1 MSDCPRIIGAGT
13 IKPGA
18 GVDPARF
25 FALADE
31 AAAVWRS
38 AFTEQGGASRVGLV
52 VEFPADAMP
61 PGQFK
66 NRSVAWLP
74 TYGLAVGTILVA
86 ASRDASRP
94 VPIEWC
100 LTPPA
105 SRWWRG
111 VAPSTKDDP
120 HKERRVRRCEE
131 LWKLAPGALGAKT
144 TAGNV
149 ADALLLGFWAWPR
162 MKPSLLGEVE
172 RVVAFDPSVGCTG
185 WAILGTH

>member
-1 MSDCPRIIGAGT
+1 LSEAPHLHAAGT
-13 IKPGA
+13 IKPGD
-18 GVDPARF
+18 GEGHARF
-25 FALADE
+25 LALADE

-38 AFTEQGGASRVGLV
+38 AFSEYGGAKRVGLV

-74 TYGLAVGTILVA
+74 TYGMAVGAILAGVC
-86 ASRDASRP
+86 RIEGFG
-94 VPIEWC
+94 VPPEWI

-111 VAPSTKDDP
+111 IAPPTKDDP
-120 HKERRVRRCEE
+120 HKERRVVRCET
-131 LWKLAPGALGAKT
+131 LWNLKPGSLGAKT

-149 ADALLLGFWAWPR
+149 ADALLLGFWGWPR
-162 MKPSLLGEVE
+162 MRGSLHGECE
-172 RVVAFDPSVGCTG
+172 RVVSFDPSVGCCG
-185 WAILGTH
+185 WAIMGKR